1 MKIKEGFFKNP
12 IVVVITALL
21 CTALWGSATPF
32 INLGYDFCLDTVG
45 TRGHVP
51 SIMLFAGVRFIL
63 AGLLTIIIY
72 SIARRRFLFPKAR
85 NLHKVGIVSLF
96 QTVLQ
101 YVFFYIG
108 LANTSA
114 VKGTI
119 ASGTS
124 VFFSILV
131 AALIFRQEKI
141 TVKKLI
147 ACVIGFA
154 GIIIVNLNGLLPSIN
169 FGDVSVLIS
178 AAASGVSAVLTKRF
192 SSDEDPVIIS
202 GYQFFMGGILMVIIG
217 LSFGGAISLGST
229 TGTLVL
235 LYLGMLSAV
244 AYSLWGVLLKYNSVS
259 KVTIFSFMTPVFGV
273 LLSKIMLTDSGD
285 VHIINLVLALLLV
298 CAGIFML
305 NFKPKNEIKPIP
317 KDKTNCI

>member
-1 MKIKEGFFKNP
+1 MKLKEGFFKNP

-32 INLGYDFCLDTVG
+32 INLGYDFCLEPLGNRKD
-45 TRGHVP
+45 VP

-63 AGLLTIIIY
+63 AGLLTIAIY
-72 SIARRRFLFPKAR
+72 SIARRKLLYPKR
-85 NLHKVGIVSLF
+85 KNLLKVGSVSMF

-101 YVFFYIG
+101 YVFFYVG

-131 AALIFRQEKI
+131 ASLIFKQEKLSL
-141 TVKKLI
+141 KKIL
-147 ACVIGFA
+147 ACIIGFF
-154 GIIIVNLNGLLPSIN
+154 GIIAVNLSGLSFDMN
-169 FGDVSVLIS
+169 FGDASVLIS
-178 AAASGVSAVLTKRF
+178 AAAAGIAAVLTKRF
-192 SSDEDPVIIS
+192 SSDEDPVVIS
-202 GYQFFMGGILMVIIG
+202 GYQFFMGGILMSIIG
-217 LSFGGAISLGST
+217 FVFGGRITLGAVE
-229 TGTLVL
+229 GILVL

-273 LLSKIMLTDSGD
+273 ILSKIMLTDSGN
-285 VHIINLVLALLLV
+285 VPIINLIFALLLV
-298 CAGIFML
+298 CIGIFML
-305 NFKPKNEIKPIP
+305 NYQKEKKNK
-317 KDKTNCI
+317 NSL